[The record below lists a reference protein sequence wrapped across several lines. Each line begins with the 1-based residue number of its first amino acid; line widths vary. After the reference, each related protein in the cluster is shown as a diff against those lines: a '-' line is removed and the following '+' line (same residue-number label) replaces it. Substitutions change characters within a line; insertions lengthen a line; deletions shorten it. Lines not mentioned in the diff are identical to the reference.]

1 MAGELGPPFADLT
14 ILEDGAAALGVA
26 LDAVQLDQ
34 FRRYGEQLLAMNE
47 VMNLTAITDP
57 AQVQILHFL
66 DALSL
71 VPAIRAWSA
80 ASLRDD
86 PTLLDVGSGAG
97 IPGILIKIAL
107 PELRVTLLDA
117 TGKRIRFL
125 QDTIAHLGLR
135 GIGAVQGRAEEL
147 GRHPEW
153 REQFD
158 LVTAR
163 ALARLPTLLEWCLPF
178 VRVGG
183 LLIAPKAGDLTVEM
197 MQGAKAAFFLGG
209 RLRDLEPLTLP
220 ELPGRAL
227 ALTDKV
233 GPTFPRYPRGAGLP
247 VKEPLGVELDVN
259 DE

>member
-1 MAGELGPPFADLT
+1 MAGELEAPFADLT
-14 ILEDGAAALGVA
+14 ILEAGAAALGVA
-26 LDAVQLDQ
+26 LDGAQLDQ
-34 FRRYGEQLLAMNE
+34 FRRYGEQLLATNA

-57 AQVQILHFL
+57 EQVQILHFL

-71 VPAIRAWSA
+71 VSAIRAWCVA
-80 ASLRDD
+80 AANDA

-97 IPGILIKIAL
+97 IPGILLKIAL

-125 QDTIAHLGLR
+125 QDTIAELGLR

-183 LLIAPKAGDLTVEM
+183 LLIAPKAGDLAIEM
-197 MQGAKAAFFLGG
+197 TQGATAAPLLGG
-209 RLRDLEPLTLP
+209 RLRELAPLTLP
-220 ELPGRAL
+220 ELPGRAI
-227 ALTDKV
+227 ALTDKT
-233 GPTFPRYPRGAGLP
+233 GNTLPRYPRGAGLP
-247 VKEPLGVELDVN
+247 AKEPLGVELELN